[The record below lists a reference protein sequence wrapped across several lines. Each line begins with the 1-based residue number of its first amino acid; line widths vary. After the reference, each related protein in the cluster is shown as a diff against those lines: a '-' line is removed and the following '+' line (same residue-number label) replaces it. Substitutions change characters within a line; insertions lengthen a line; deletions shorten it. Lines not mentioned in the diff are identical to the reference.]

1 MNTFNKRCFEEK
13 VAQRALHY
21 RCIAIHERPGKRL
34 SVGELA
40 ECFKYTGVGDYGATY
55 VDIAVGSRVRITHNL
70 ATELGKLLV
79 TITTTHQIIAANVL
93 IDNTIMLTLH
103 CLL

>member
-1 MNTFNKRCFEEK
+1 VGRFNERCFAEK

-21 RCIAIHERPGKRL
+21 RCIALHDRSGKRL

-40 ECFKYTGVGDYGATY
+40 EYFKYTSVGDYGATY

-70 ATELGKLLV
+70 ATELG
-79 TITTTHQIIAANVL
+79 N
-93 IDNTIMLTLH
+93 
-103 CLL
+103 

>member
-1 MNTFNKRCFEEK
+1 VNTFNKRCFEEK

-21 RCIAIHERPGKRL
+21 RCIALHERPGKRL
-34 SVGELA
+34 TVDELA

-70 ATELGKLLV
+70 ATELGKLV
-79 TITTTHQIIAANVL
+79 EPFINIHRAITAYVL
-93 IDNTIMLTLH
+93 IDNAIAPILNSFF
-103 CLL
+103 